1 MERYKIKKILFI
13 FDSRATFSYSA
24 NVIKQ
29 IKKGKIKYQTLIT
42 GNYLDKKFGVDLN
55 IFKKYKIKIHSKV
68 RFRSSNIKKYSWSYY
83 LGEYIKSFSKK
94 ISIINPDLI
103 VLTGDR
109 AETLAACISA
119 TYMNIPIAH
128 IQAGDKSG
136 HVDDVARAAISKM
149 AHIHF
154 ASCEDSVRRLKN
166 FGEDKKRI
174 FNVGAPQLDD
184 IYKFLKENKF
194 KNFNIKSKKI
204 VIIFHPVL
212 NEVKNFKTQIKN
224 LYLALQKFNFDY
236 YWVYPNNDYGYKY
249 LINFFKSKR
258 LNKKFNIIKNL
269 DRDRFLSLLSN
280 SYAIIGNSSCGILE
294 APSFKMPVINIGTR
308 QNKRPQAKNIINSS
322 NSEKDIYLKM
332 KFINENKKYLKN
344 LKKVQNIFFKPN
356 SSKSIIN
363 IIKKFKKN
371 DTIFRKY

>member
-1 MERYKIKKILFI
+1 M
-13 FDSRATFSYSA
+13 
-24 NVIKQ
+24 
-29 IKKGKIKYQTLIT
+29 
-42 GNYLDKKFGVDLN
+42 
-55 IFKKYKIKIHSKV
+55 
-68 RFRSSNIKKYSWSYY
+68 
-83 LGEYIKSFSKK
+83 GEYIKSFSKK